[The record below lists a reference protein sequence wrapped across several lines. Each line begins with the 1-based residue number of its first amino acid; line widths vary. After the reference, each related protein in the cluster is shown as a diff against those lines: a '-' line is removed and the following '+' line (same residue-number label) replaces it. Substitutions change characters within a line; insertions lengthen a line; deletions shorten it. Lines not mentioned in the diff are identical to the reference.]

1 MQQFI
6 GFNVN
11 SSEYMLPI
19 LKVREII
26 SMPAITELPHLP
38 SYVRGIS
45 NLRGSIIPVINLRNL
60 LDSSAI
66 DDTGS
71 IVIVIATG
79 KIIFGIVVDSITGV
93 IKVDEASIEPPEKF
107 INNDVDRIKGVAK
120 INNKLIIL
128 LNTTKLLP
136 IDDVSLLEEAIVEV
150 SDIQDGG
157 KVEVIKE
164 INTIGGKVT
173 VKELHDAK
181 EFMGDKFDD
190 SDFNSKI
197 FNMMLEF
204 MEALSLKDY
213 NKVEEILGNLVKAT
227 DSSLFNEVGK
237 ITRKLHDSIED
248 FKGAIDSG
256 LEKFTKTDV
265 PNAVDKL
272 QFVIDKTED
281 AANKTMG
288 IVERYFE
295 ESDDFSTHIE
305 NLKGPDDSINYLKSF
320 KDALDNDMTDI
331 LTAQQFQDITGQ
343 TIKKVIKLVHSLE
356 AELLSLI
363 TQFGM
368 QVKAEGESEGKE
380 ALSNLGNRTPELE
393 GSDVEKISQS
403 DVEALLSEF
412 GF

>member
-26 SMPAITELPHLP
+26 SMPVITELPHLP

-45 NLRGSIIPVINLRNL
+45 NLRGSIIPVVNLRNL
-60 LDSSAI
+60 LDSSAV

-79 KIIFGIVVDSITGV
+79 KIIFGIIVDSITGV
-93 IKVDEASIEPPEKF
+93 IKVDEANIEPPEKF
-107 INNDVDRIKGVAK
+107 INNDVDRIKGVAN
-120 INNKLIIL
+120 INNKLIVL
-128 LNTTKLLP
+128 LNTEKLLP
-136 IDDVSLLEEAIVEV
+136 IDDITLLEETIVKV
-150 SDIQDGG
+150 SDSHDEG
-157 KVEVIKE
+157 KVVVTKE

-181 EFMGDKFDD
+181 EFIGDKFND
-190 SDFNSKI
+190 SDSNSRI

-204 MEALSLKDY
+204 MDALSIKDY
-213 NKVEEILGNLVKAT
+213 SKVEEILGNMVNAT

-272 QFVIDKTED
+272 QFVINKTED

-295 ESDDFSTHIE
+295 ESDEFSSHIE
-305 NLKGPDDSINYLKSF
+305 TLKGPEDSIDYIKSF

-343 TIKKVIKLVHSLE
+343 TIKKVIKLVHTLE
-356 AELLSLI
+356 SELLSLI

-368 QVKAEGESEGKE
+368 QVTPEIENATKNIPKDDGLPE
-380 ALSNLGNRTPELE
+380 LGN
-393 GSDVEKISQS
+393 DDAEKVSQS
-403 DVEALLSEF
+403 DVEALLGEF

>member
-26 SMPAITELPHLP
+26 SMPVVTELPHLP
-38 SYVRGIS
+38 SYVRGIC

-60 LDSSAI
+60 LDSSAV

-79 KIIFGIVVDSITGV
+79 KIIFGITVDSITGV
-93 IKVDEASIEPPEKF
+93 MKIDEAAIEPPEKF

-120 INNKLIIL
+120 INDKLVVL
-128 LNTTKLLP
+128 LNTSKLLP
-136 IDDVSLLEEAIVEV
+136 VDDMSLLEETIVEV
-150 SDIQDGG
+150 SDTQDGD
-157 KVEVIKE
+157 KVEVTKE

-173 VKELHDAK
+173 IKEMHDAK
-181 EFMGDKFDD
+181 EFMGDKFKD
-190 SDFNSKI
+190 SDPNSKV

-204 MEALSLKDY
+204 MDALSVKDY
-213 NKVEEILGNLVKAT
+213 DKVDEILGNLVTAT

-272 QFVIDKTED
+272 QFVINKTED

-295 ESDDFSTHIE
+295 ESDDFTSHIE
-305 NLKGPDDSINYLKSF
+305 TIKGSDDSVEYIKSF
-320 KDALDNDMTDI
+320 KNALDNDMTDI

-343 TIKKVIKLVHSLE
+343 TIKKVIKLVHTLE
-356 AELLSLI
+356 SELLSLI

-368 QVKAEGESEGKE
+368 QVTPEIENATQNIPNLNDGLPE
-380 ALSNLGNRTPELE
+380 LGN
-393 GSDVEKISQS
+393 DNAEKVSQS
-403 DVEALLSEF
+403 DVEALLGEF